1 MASTPR
7 DVRDESG
14 EAIAEKTGIQEP
26 EGKKAG
32 IVKRETVED
41 LKREEALILNWI
53 RDVTATKQARLREI
67 RCKLKGVLH
76 LECEKTDSAHFDKR
90 A

>member
-1 MASTPR
+1 M
-7 DVRDESG
+7 
-14 EAIAEKTGIQEP
+14 
-26 EGKKAG
+26 
-32 IVKRETVED
+32 KRQTVED

-53 RDVTATKQARLREI
+53 RDVTAPKQARLREI

-76 LECEKTDSAHFDKR
+76 LEGEKDESEHFGEK

>member
-1 MASTPR
+1 M
-7 DVRDESG
+7 
-14 EAIAEKTGIQEP
+14 
-26 EGKKAG
+26 
-32 IVKRETVED
+32 KRETVED

-53 RDVTATKQARLREI
+53 RDVTAPKQARLREI

-76 LECEKTDSAHFDKR
+76 LECEKSESFNFDET

>member
-1 MASTPR
+1 
-7 DVRDESG
+7 
-14 EAIAEKTGIQEP
+14 
-26 EGKKAG
+26 
-32 IVKRETVED
+32 VKRETVED

-76 LECEKTDSAHFDKR
+76 LEGEKTESEVFDKKH
-90 A
+90 